1 MKRKERKTKNS
12 DKAKDEIIMMQTVL
26 NAKKIIVKIIIIVII
41 VIMMMT
47 LMIKIKIRLKK
58 Q

>member
-12 DKAKDEIIMMQTVL
+12 DKEKDEIIL
-26 NAKKIIVKIIIIVII
+26 NAKKIIVKIMIIVII
-41 VIMMMT
+41 VTTMMT